1 MALEASTEQAD
12 GLQEQILNQR
22 GKSMGRK
29 RNTLVG
35 VGALTAFLLCGA
47 TSAVARGGQSQ
58 PAQQQPPAQADKD
71 KQPNPAPLSMDN
83 VAAPASPEEEAAFK
97 AVQQATDPNKR
108 TQLAEEFLQKY
119 PQSRYRPS
127 MYQSL
132 VSGYFATQQVPKMLD
147 AGEKEIEMN
156 PNDAPVLA
164 VMAQTLARTYNAKAP
179 DAAKQLDKA
188 ELYSKRA
195 IEITPTLPKPENLT
209 DEAFNN
215 AKNDTLVMAHGGLG
229 LVYIRRGKYSEA
241 IPELEQS
248 VKADTH
254 PDPDPVNYYLLGVAD
269 KQTSHFDAAAAA
281 FSKCAAV
288 PSSLQGTCKSSA
300 EDAKKQ
306 GSTQLSAPN

>member
-1 MALEASTEQAD
+1 M
-12 GLQEQILNQR
+12 R
-22 GKSMGRK
+22 GK
-29 RNTLVG
+29 RNTWV
-35 VGALTAFLLCGA
+35 VVEALTAFLLCGA
-47 TSAVARGGQSQ
+47 ASAGAQSGQSQ
-58 PAQQQPPAQADKD
+58 PAQQQQQPPAQTDKD
-71 KQPNPAPLSMDN
+71 KQPNPPPLSMDN
-83 VAAPASPEEEAAFK
+83 APASPEEESASK
-97 AVQQATDPNKR
+97 AVQQATDPNKK

-119 PQSRYRPS
+119 PQSRYRPM
-127 MYQSL
+127 MYQAL
-132 VSGYFATQQVPKMLD
+132 VSGYFTTQQVPKMLD

-164 VMAQTLARTYNAKAP
+164 VMAQTLARTYNSKAP

-188 ELYSKRA
+188 ELYSRRA
-195 IEITPTLPKPENLT
+195 IEVTPTLPKPENLT

-215 AKNDTLVMAHGGLG
+215 AKNDTLVMAHSGLG
-229 LVYIRRGKYSEA
+229 LVYIRRGKFTEA

-281 FSKCAAV
+281 FSKCATV
-288 PSSLQGTCKSSA
+288 QSSLQATCKSSA

>member
-1 MALEASTEQAD
+1 M
-12 GLQEQILNQR
+12 R
-22 GKSMGRK
+22 RK
-29 RNTLVG
+29 WNTWVG
-35 VGALTAFLLCGA
+35 AGALTAFVLCGA
-47 TSAVARGGQSQ
+47 APAGAQTGQQGGQSQ
-58 PAQQQPPAQADKD
+58 PSQQQQQPPAQADKD

-83 VAAPASPEEEAAFK
+83 APANPEEDSAAK
-97 AVQQATDPNKR
+97 AVQQASDANKKI
-108 TQLAEEFLQKY
+108 QLAEEFLQKY
-119 PQSRYRPS
+119 PQSRYRPT
-127 MYQSL
+127 MYQAL

-147 AGEKEIEMN
+147 AGEKEIEIN

-179 DAAKQLDKA
+179 DAAKQLEKA

-215 AKNDTLVMAHGGLG
+215 AKSDTLVMAHGGLG
-229 LVYIRRGKYSEA
+229 LVYIRRGKFSEA

-248 VKADTH
+248 VKGDAH
-254 PDPDPVNYYLLGVAD
+254 PDPDPVNYYLLGIAD
-269 KQTSHFDAAAAA
+269 KQTSHFDAATAA

-288 PSSLQGTCKSSA
+288 QSSLQATCKSSA
-300 EDAKKQ
+300 EEAKKQ

>member
-1 MALEASTEQAD
+1 M
-12 GLQEQILNQR
+12 R
-22 GKSMGRK
+22 GK
-29 RNTLVG
+29 RNTWVG

-47 TSAVARGGQSQ
+47 ASAGTQSGQSQ
-58 PAQQQPPAQADKD
+58 PGQQQQQPPAQADKD
-71 KQPNPAPLSMDN
+71 KQPNPPPLSMDN
-83 VAAPASPEEEAAFK
+83 APASPEEEAASK
-97 AVQQATDPNKR
+97 AVQQAADPNKK

-119 PQSRYRPS
+119 PQSRYRPM
-127 MYQSL
+127 MYQAL
-132 VSGYFATQQVPKMLD
+132 VSGYFTTQQVPKMLD

-164 VMAQTLARTYNAKAP
+164 VMAQTLARTYNSKAP

-188 ELYSKRA
+188 ELYSRRA
-195 IEITPTLPKPENLT
+195 IEVTPTLPKPENLT

-215 AKNDTLVMAHGGLG
+215 AKNDTLVMAHSGLG
-229 LVYIRRGKYSEA
+229 LVYIRRGKFTEA

-281 FSKCAAV
+281 FSKCATV
-288 PSSLQGTCKSSA
+288 QSSLQATCKSGA

>member
-1 MALEASTEQAD
+1 M
-12 GLQEQILNQR
+12 I
-22 GKSMGRK
+22 GKRK
-29 RNTLVG
+29 TWVG
-35 VGALTAFLLCGA
+35 AGALTAILLCG
-47 TSAVARGGQSQ
+47 SCVALAQSGQQGSQ
-58 PAQQQPPAQADKD
+58 PQSGQQQQPPPSDKD

-83 VAAPASPEEEAAFK
+83 APVPVTPEEEAAYK
-97 AVQQATDPNKR
+97 AFQQVTDAAKK
-108 TQLAEEFLQKY
+108 TQVAEEFLQKY
-119 PQSRYRPS
+119 PQSRYRPA
-127 MYQSL
+127 MYQAL

-147 AGEKEIEMN
+147 AGEKEIEIN

-164 VMAQTLARTYNAKAP
+164 VMAQTLARAYNKSNP

-195 IEITPTLPKPENLT
+195 IEVVPTLPKPESLT
-209 DEAFNN
+209 DEAFSS

-229 LVYIRRGKYSEA
+229 LVYIRRGMFSEA

-254 PDPDPVNYYLLGVAD
+254 PDPDPVNYYLLGIAD
-269 KQTSHFDAAAAA
+269 KQTSHFEAAAAA
-281 FSKCAAV
+281 FTKCAAV
-288 PSSLQGTCKSSA
+288 QSSLQSACKSNA

>member
-1 MALEASTEQAD
+1 M
-12 GLQEQILNQR
+12 
-22 GKSMGRK
+22 
-29 RNTLVG
+29 
-35 VGALTAFLLCGA
+35 
-47 TSAVARGGQSQ
+47 
-58 PAQQQPPAQADKD
+58 
-71 KQPNPAPLSMDN
+71 
-83 VAAPASPEEEAAFK
+83 
-97 AVQQATDPNKR
+97 
-108 TQLAEEFLQKY
+108 
-119 PQSRYRPS
+119 
-127 MYQSL
+127 MYQAL
-132 VSGYFATQQVPKMLD
+132 VSGYFVTQQVPKMLD

-164 VMAQTLARTYNAKAP
+164 VMAQTLARTYNSKAP

-209 DEAFNN
+209 EEAFNN

-229 LVYIRRGKYSEA
+229 LVYIRRGKFTEA

-248 VKADTH
+248 VKADAH

-288 PSSLQGTCKSSA
+288 QSSLQATCKSSA